1 MRQWRPCK
9 LQRRLQDLLQKKNAR
24 CEKGKAA
31 DRRKRMAEEAKAKRR
46 AKWLAD
52 VEGTECE
59 NRMKREKRK
68 ALRGSKELRKSKDLQ
83 EMSP

>member
-1 MRQWRPCK
+1 
-9 LQRRLQDLLQKKNAR
+9 
-24 CEKGKAA
+24 
-31 DRRKRMAEEAKAKRR
+31 MAEEAKAKRR